1 MESPNAAPVPVITN
15 ESSPSVLRSKI
26 AELTA
31 QLKKVEFEKRDLD
44 FNLNRRTTDYKSL
57 SEKAEQMKK
66 EIDVLKSDL
75 DSTRA
80 REQKMDATLSTA
92 RNQIMALFINLS
104 QFHDVNC
111 EKEEEIKPS
120 LYSAVRHIFP
130 EVEEGEEAP
139 HSDIDIVMLNAEIKV

>member
-1 MESPNAAPVPVITN
+1 MENQNTTPIPVITN
-15 ESSPSVLRSKI
+15 ESSPSVLRAKI

-44 FNLNRRTTDYKSL
+44 FNLNRRTTDYKAV
-57 SEKAEQMKK
+57 SEKANQMKN
-66 EIDVLKSDL
+66 EIEALKSDL

-104 QFHDVNC
+104 QFLDVNC
-111 EKEEEIKPS
+111 EREEEIKPN

-130 EVEEGEEAP
+130 EAEEGDRK
-139 HSDIDIVMLNAEIKV
+139 SVV